1 MTTSPFILEY
11 HDNDRDNH
19 YQLIVSV
26 ILTYITLSWF
36 NQVIYLMKRVCLWMY
51 LSYRASVLT
60 LINILLFKYWWYCQ

>member
-1 MTTSPFILEY
+1 MMMTIYKRLIMTTSPFILEY

-36 NQVIYLMKRVCLWMY
+36 NQVIYLIKRECLWVSCVY
-51 LSYRASVLT
+51 VLLGICSY
-60 LINILLFKYWWYCQ
+60 IN

>member
-1 MTTSPFILEY
+1 MTTSPFILEF

-36 NQVIYLMKRVCLWMY
+36 DQVIDLMKRVCLWMY
-51 LSYRASVLT
+51 WYMSYRASVLT
-60 LINILLFKYWWYCQ
+60 LINILLFKYW

>member
-1 MTTSPFILEY
+1 MTTSPFILEF

-36 NQVIYLMKRVCLWMY
+36 NQVIDLMKECVCGCIVYM
-51 LSYRASVLT
+51 SYRASVLT
-60 LINILLFKYWWYCQ
+60 LINILLFKYW

>member
-1 MTTSPFILEY
+1 MTTSPFILEF

-36 NQVIYLMKRVCLWMY
+36 NQVIDLMKK
-51 LSYRASVLT
+51 SVFVDVLCICPT
-60 LINILLFKYWWYCQ
+60 GHLFLH

>member
-1 MTTSPFILEY
+1 MMMTIYKRLIMTTSPFILEF

-19 YQLIVSV
+19 YQLAVSV

-51 LSYRASVLT
+51 CVYVLLGICSY
-60 LINILLFKYWWYCQ
+60 IN

>member
-1 MTTSPFILEY
+1 MTTSPFILEF

-36 NQVIYLMKRVCLWMY
+36 NQVIDLMKRVCLW
-51 LSYRASVLT
+51 YRASVLT
-60 LINILLFKYWWYCQ
+60 LINILLFKYW